1 MVSLELMDKI
11 EMFQG
16 LDDDQLTAI
25 QNSCSEAE
33 FNRDDKFF
41 SAGDLATHLW
51 VVLEGQ
57 VDLRLEL
64 PGAKPTSRD
73 HTVSSI
79 SAKPSGP
86 IVLGW
91 SCFVAPYK
99 MRLSAYSSSRH
110 CKLIKIDKN
119 GLITLFKKDPR
130 AGYLIMSH
138 IVTITGERF
147 QQLQEMV
154 VKDLGEKLMSGW

>member
-25 QNSCSEAE
+25 QDSCSEAE
-33 FNRDDKFF
+33 FNRGDKFF
-41 SAGDLATHLW
+41 SGGDPATHLW
-51 VVLEGQ
+51 VMLEGQ

-79 SAKPSGP
+79 SAKTSEP

-91 SCFVAPYK
+91 SCFVAPYR
-99 MRLSAYSSSRH
+99 MRLSAYCLSRY

-119 GLITLFKKDPR
+119 GLITFFKKDPR
-130 AGYLIMSH
+130 AGYLIMSY
-138 IVTITGERF
+138 ILTIAGNRF
-147 QQLQEMV
+147 HQLQEMV
-154 VKDLGEKLMSGW
+154 IKDCGEKLMSGW

>member
-33 FNRDDKFF
+33 FNRGDKLF
-41 SAGDLATHLW
+41 SQGDLATHLW
-51 VVLEGQ
+51 IVLEGQ

-64 PGAKPTSRD
+64 PGSKPTSKD
-73 HTVSSI
+73 HTVYSVP
-79 SAKPSGP
+79 AKPSGA
-86 IVLGW
+86 IIFGW

-99 MRLSAYSSSRH
+99 MRLSAYCISRH
-110 CKLIKIDKN
+110 SKVIKISKKD
-119 GLITLFKKDPR
+119 LIALFKNDPR
-130 AGYLIMSH
+130 AGYLIMSYM
-138 IVTITGERF
+138 VSVVGKRF
-147 QQLQEMV
+147 HLLQEMV
-154 VKDLGEKLMSGW
+154 AKNMGEKMMSGW